1 DHAFGR
7 RFADLTRERDLASR
21 SVLRVA
27 VTPPSA
33 ELASRAHRAVLT
45 RTPPVL
51 HVLRVREGLVHER
64 AWRVEG
70 ARDHDVALALRRD
83 RHVVGHRVTE
93 LVERLG
99 PAKARLL
106 APLGREARQSA
117 DGHARAPTFGAE
129 RHERD
134 DVVVPGIAEP
144 TVGRRRDAPAVHIGE
159 VDREENL
166 RRTLNRSLDACD
178 VVHPAVGS
186 ALGDE
191 DLPARTRLELG
202 EGDAYA

>member
-1 DHAFGR
+1 DDRVAVLLRLIDRAERQVRPPVALIERDRSDGTVAGHGLELLRVDHALGR

-144 TVGRRRDAPAVHIGE
+144 TV
-159 VDREENL
+159 
-166 RRTLNRSLDACD
+166 
-178 VVHPAVGS
+178 
-186 ALGDE
+186 
-191 DLPARTRLELG
+191 
-202 EGDAYA
+202 